1 LKIWHGTLQAKCG
14 TTSTRRITAC
24 HMKLWKSWLPKL
36 RPFLVSQREELVND
50 QVDVKK
56 VVHMVVYRLAHGI
69 PYRHIVD
76 RYGIGPATIT

>member
-1 LKIWHGTLQAKCG
+1 
-14 TTSTRRITAC
+14 
-24 HMKLWKSWLPKL
+24 
-36 RPFLVSQREELVND
+36 VND

>member
-1 LKIWHGTLQAKCG
+1 
-14 TTSTRRITAC
+14 
-24 HMKLWKSWLPKL
+24 MKLWKSWLPKL
-36 RPFLVSQREELVND
+36 RPFLESQREELVND